1 MTEAHAEVRP
11 VQALVVGSGAGG
23 AVTALELARAG
34 LDVCV
39 LEQGSRWSLDRY
51 GQDSVE
57 AMRHLYRRR
66 GMTPILGRVP
76 IGYVE
81 GACVGGS
88 TEINSGFWHRTP
100 PEVLL
105 RWKAQFDLDG
115 ATPDALEPHFQW
127 AEERLGVAT
136 YGGPWPKSTQ
146 VFARGIEAMG
156 WAAQEVPRAAPGCK
170 NTNACAAGCPTG
182 SKQGMSR
189 RILPEAEAAG
199 ARLLTDC
206 AVQRLVQQGDRIA
219 GVVAEVRRDD
229 GSRQR
234 VRIDAEHVFICAG
247 PTETPALLRRSGI
260 ERHVGD
266 SLRIHPMLKVAAVFP
281 ERIDAQDSVLPL
293 LQVQEFWPEI
303 SLGGAFF
310 TRGHLAMG
318 LSDNW
323 RQTQGEM
330 SQSRNMASYYV
341 AVRGSGLG
349 SVRPSRL
356 GDDAPA
362 LRYEL
367 SDEDVLHLSQGLARL
382 STLLL
387 AAGATQLHPT
397 VQGLPTIRSEV
408 EATRWRGE
416 RLPRASL
423 SLTTVHAFSS
433 CPAGERRALCATD
446 SYGKVHGFRNLYVN
460 DASML
465 PDSPGVNPQG
475 SVMALARRNA
485 LHFRESLR

>member
-1 MTEAHAEVRP
+1 VAEAPRK
-11 VQALVVGSGAGG
+11 VQVLVVGSGAGG

-39 LEQGSRWSLDRY
+39 LEQGSRWKLDEYGRGSL
-51 GQDSVE
+51 E
-57 AMRHLYRRR
+57 AMRHLYRRK

-76 IGYVE
+76 LGYVE
-81 GACVGGS
+81 GMCVGGS

-100 PEVLL
+100 REVLL
-105 RWKAQFDLDG
+105 RWKAQFDVDG
-115 ATPDALEPHFQW
+115 ATPDELEAHFEW
-127 AEERLGVAT
+127 AEDLLGVST
-136 YGGPWPKSTQ
+136 YAGPLPKSSG
-146 VFARGIEAMG
+146 VFKRGIEAMG
-156 WAAQEVPRAAPGCK
+156 WAAQEVPRAAPACK
-170 NTNACAAGCPTG
+170 STNACAAGCPTG

-206 AVQRLVQQGDRIA
+206 AVQLLLRQGQRVT
-219 GVVAEVRRDD
+219 GVLAVVRRPD
-229 GSRQR
+229 GTREL
-234 VRIDAEHVFICAG
+234 VRIDAEHVFVCAG
-247 PTETPALLRRSGI
+247 PTETPALLRRSRI
-260 ERHVGD
+260 KRHVGD

-293 LQVQEFWPEI
+293 LQVKEFWPDI

-310 TRGHLAMG
+310 TPGHLAMG

-323 RQTQGEM
+323 LENREQM
-330 SQSRNMASYYV
+330 SRYRNMASYYV
-341 AVRGSGLG
+341 AVRGSGRG
-349 SVRPSRL
+349 SVRPSLL
-356 GDDAPA
+356 GDGAPS

-367 SDEDVLHLSQGLARL
+367 SDEDVIHLSKGLARL

-387 AAGATQLHPT
+387 AAGATQVHPT
-397 VQGLPTIRSEV
+397 VQGLPSIRSEV
-408 EATRWRGE
+408 EAVRWLDE
-416 RLPRASL
+416 RLPRSGL

-433 CPAGERRALCATD
+433 CPLGERHDRCALD
-446 SYGKVHGFRNLYVN
+446 SFGKVRGFENLHVN

-485 LHFRESLR
+485 VHFQESLR